1 MHDITLLVMAAG
13 IGSRYGA
20 GIKQLE
26 PIDRFGHIII
36 DYSVYDAI
44 RAGFN
49 KIIFVIRKEIEKDFR
64 EEVGTRIEK
73 NCRDHGVDVLYA
85 YQDLNDVPCLNTFS
99 ERKKPWGTGQAVLA
113 AKDDLTEP
121 FAVIN
126 ADDYYGRKSFSLLH
140 EWLTEEHPENEICM
154 VGYVL
159 KNTLSNHGGVTR
171 GVCMTRNGY
180 LSDIVETKDIT
191 NVDGAICSADK
202 ILDPESCVSM
212 NMWGFQPSFLDEL
225 QKGWR
230 SFFNED
236 VFADPLTAEYL
247 LPNFIGK
254 QVRRGCL
261 LARVLET
268 DDRWFGITYQEDKP
282 EARAQFETLIDSG
295 KYCF

>member
-49 KIIFVIRKEIEKDFR
+49 KIIFVIRREIEKAFR
-64 EEVGTRIEK
+64 EAIGTRIEK

-140 EWLTEEHPENEICM
+140 NLSEN
-154 VGYVL
+154 
-159 KNTLSNHGGVTR
+159 
-171 GVCMTRNGY
+171 
-180 LSDIVETKDIT
+180 
-191 NVDGAICSADK
+191 
-202 ILDPESCVSM
+202 
-212 NMWGFQPSFLDEL
+212 SF
-225 QKGWR
+225 
-230 SFFNED
+230 
-236 VFADPLTAEYL
+236 
-247 LPNFIGK
+247 
-254 QVRRGCL
+254 
-261 LARVLET
+261 
-268 DDRWFGITYQEDKP
+268 
-282 EARAQFETLIDSG
+282 
-295 KYCF
+295 